1 MCLIFGDVAQLVEQR
16 TENPCVGGSIPS
28 ITTSKVSPALRGA
41 FVFCDQIYFIIYRG
55 NPSVLCVFR
64 LNNPMGILNLPP
76 ETSTRWFYIYLAEVT
91 LGLIFFFIF
100 RHFGTLYRRRFLIT
114 WSLSWAAYSTYEG
127 TSGIVQVFLI
137 ETQSLTR
144 DMFSIIAQV
153 ACFLQIIL
161 ILRGAYELIYDKA
174 FSKRKFR
181 IIFIVTFG
189 FALFSV
195 IAFGQAGP
203 FSRYLVSFGSRAV
216 ITGIGFLVAG
226 MVVWTNKKFSKGFG
240 QQLLSSSLISFSI
253 YQLYDFTL
261 RLLKIM
267 GNEISALELFGT
279 LDLLL
284 ISLMGMS
291 MVMWFLEDERENL
304 NKENKELDSFL
315 SNTSHDLRTPIASI
329 LGLTYL
335 GKMELK
341 EEKARSF
348 MNMIEE
354 RIKKLDLVI
363 GDILS
368 LSRSKKVDLK
378 IEELDFSKLLDE
390 TIADIRFNKGVS
402 AIQLDYQEGPNDK
415 FRSDYNQIKI
425 ILNNLMANA
434 VKYHNLNQPNPYIRV
449 SFKRIKNV
457 VEIAVQD
464 NGQGIAKENVPKIF
478 DMFYRASPGTEGTG
492 LGLYIVQE
500 ALTKINGIILVES
513 ELGKGSTFKV
523 LLDNA

>member
-1 MCLIFGDVAQLVEQR
+1 
-16 TENPCVGGSIPS
+16 
-28 ITTSKVSPALRGA
+28 
-41 FVFCDQIYFIIYRG
+41 
-55 NPSVLCVFR
+55 
-64 LNNPMGILNLPP
+64 
-76 ETSTRWFYIYLAEVT
+76 
-91 LGLIFFFIF
+91 
-100 RHFGTLYRRRFLIT
+100 
-114 WSLSWAAYSTYEG
+114 
-127 TSGIVQVFLI
+127 
-137 ETQSLTR
+137 
-144 DMFSIIAQV
+144 
-153 ACFLQIIL
+153 
-161 ILRGAYELIYDKA
+161 
-174 FSKRKFR
+174 
-181 IIFIVTFG
+181 
-189 FALFSV
+189 LFTV
-195 IAFGQAGP
+195 VAFGQAGP

-226 MVVWTNKKFSKGFG
+226 MVVWTNKKFTKGFG

-267 GNEISALELFGT
+267 GIEVSGLDLFGT
-279 LDLLL
+279 VDLLL

-335 GKMELK
+335 GKMELT

-402 AIQLDYQEGPNDK
+402 AIQLDFQEGPNDVLK
-415 FRSDYNQIKI
+415 SDYNQMKI

-457 VEIAVQD
+457 VEIAIQD

-500 ALTKINGIILVES
+500 ALTKINGVILVES

-523 LLDNA
+523 LLENA

>member
-1 MCLIFGDVAQLVEQR
+1 
-16 TENPCVGGSIPS
+16 
-28 ITTSKVSPALRGA
+28 
-41 FVFCDQIYFIIYRG
+41 
-55 NPSVLCVFR
+55 
-64 LNNPMGILNLPP
+64 MGIQILSENF
-76 ETSTRWFYIYLAEVT
+76 TRLFYIYLAEVT

-100 RHFGTLYRRRFLIT
+100 RHFGTLYRRRFLLT
-114 WSLSWAAYSTYEG
+114 WSLSWMAYATYMG
-127 TSGIVQVFLI
+127 TSGIIIIFLI
-137 ETQSLTR
+137 ETQSWYR
-144 DMFSIIAQV
+144 DGLSIIAQV
-153 ACFLQIIL
+153 ACFLQIIM
-161 ILRGAYELIYDKA
+161 ILRGTYELIYEKA

-181 IIFIVTFG
+181 IIFFLTFA

-203 FSRYLVSFGSRAV
+203 FSRYLVSFGSRAI

-240 QQLLSSSLISFSI
+240 QQLLSSSLILFSI
-253 YQLYDFTL
+253 YQLYDFAL
-261 RLLKIM
+261 RLLKIL
-267 GNEISALELFGT
+267 GTTIDALDLFGT
-279 LDLLL
+279 VDLLL

-335 GKMELK
+335 GKIELQ

-368 LSRSKKVDLK
+368 LSRSKKIDLK
-378 IEELDFSKLLDE
+378 IEELDFASLLDE

-402 AIQLDYQEGPNDK
+402 AIQLEYLADPNHVFK
-415 FRSDYNQIKI
+415 SDYNQMKI

-434 VKYHNLNQPNPYIRV
+434 VKYHNLNQPNPYIRI
-449 SFKRIKNV
+449 SFKRIKSV

-464 NGQGIAKENVPKIF
+464 NGQGISQDSIPKIF
-478 DMFYRASPGTEGTG
+478 DMFYRASSGTEGTG

-500 ALTKINGIILVES
+500 ALSKIKGIVLVDS
-513 ELGKGSTFKV
+513 ELGKGSTFKIV
-523 LLDNA
+523 LDNA

>member
-1 MCLIFGDVAQLVEQR
+1 MG
-16 TENPCVGGSIPS
+16 
-28 ITTSKVSPALRGA
+28 
-41 FVFCDQIYFIIYRG
+41 
-55 NPSVLCVFR
+55 VLDLSDFSAR
-64 LNNPMGILNLPP
+64 LLYV
-76 ETSTRWFYIYLAEVT
+76 TFAEVT

-100 RHFGTLYRRRFLIT
+100 RHFGLLYRRRFLLT
-114 WSLSWAAYSTYEG
+114 WALSWLAYATFMS
-127 TSGIVQVFLI
+127 TSGFVSIFLL
-137 ETQSLTR
+137 ETTSMFRDSL
-144 DMFSIIAQV
+144 SIIAQV

-161 ILRGAYELIYDKA
+161 ILRGTYELIYEKA

-181 IIFIVTFG
+181 IIFLLTFV

-203 FSRYLVSFGSRAV
+203 FSRYLVSFGSRAI

-226 MVVWTNKKFSKGFG
+226 MVVWTNRKFSKGFG
-240 QQLLSSSLISFSI
+240 QQLLSSSLILFSI
-253 YQLYDFTL
+253 YQLYDFTI
-261 RLLKIM
+261 RLLNI
-267 GNEISALELFGT
+267 LGT
-279 LDLLL
+279 RVVPLNLTGAVDLLL

-335 GKMELK
+335 GKLELQ
-341 EEKARSF
+341 EEKARTF

-368 LSRSKKVDLK
+368 LSRSKKIDLK
-378 IEELDFSKLLDE
+378 IEDLDFAKLLDE
-390 TIADIRFNKGVS
+390 TMADIRFNKGVS
-402 AIQLDYQEGPNDK
+402 AIQLEYQSDLGHVFK
-415 FRSDYNQIKI
+415 SDYNQMKI
-425 ILNNLMANA
+425 ILINLMSNA

-449 SFKRIKNV
+449 SFKRIKSV
-457 VEIAVQD
+457 VEIAIQD
-464 NGQGIAKENVPKIF
+464 NGQGISRDSLPKIF
-478 DMFYRASPGTEGTG
+478 DMFYRASSTTEGTG

-500 ALTKINGIILVES
+500 ALTKIKGIILVDS
-513 ELGKGSTFKV
+513 DLGKGSTFKIV
-523 LLDNA
+523 LDDA

>member
-1 MCLIFGDVAQLVEQR
+1 MGLLNFL
-16 TENPCVGGSIPS
+16 TEA
-28 ITTSKVSPALRGA
+28 TSRV
-41 FVFCDQIYFIIYRG
+41 
-55 NPSVLCVFR
+55 
-64 LNNPMGILNLPP
+64 
-76 ETSTRWFYIYLAEVT
+76 FYIYLAECS
-91 LGLIFFFIF
+91 LGLIFFFVF
-100 RHFGTLYRRRFLIT
+100 RHFGKLYRRRFL
-114 WSLSWAAYSTYEG
+114 LSWSYSWITYSTYTF
-127 TSGIVQVFLI
+127 TSGVVQIFLI
-137 ETQSLTR
+137 DTQDWPR
-144 DMFSIIAQV
+144 DMLSIIAQV

-161 ILRGAYELIYDKA
+161 ILRGTYELIYDRA

-181 IIFIVTFG
+181 LIFIVTFG
-189 FALFSV
+189 FALFTV

-203 FSRYLVSFGSRAV
+203 FSRYLVSFGSRAI

-226 MVVWTNKKFSKGFG
+226 IVVWTNKKFSKGFG
-240 QQLLSSSLISFSI
+240 QQLLSSSLISFSV

-261 RLLKIM
+261 RLLNLLGM
-267 GNEISALELFGT
+267 RVAGLNLFGSI
-279 LDLLL
+279 DLMLVA
-284 ISLMGMS
+284 LMGMS

-335 GKMELK
+335 GKLELQ

-348 MNMIEE
+348 MSMIEE

-378 IEELDFSKLLDE
+378 IEELEFGKMLDE

-402 AIQLDYQEGPNDK
+402 AIQLEYIEGTNDT
-415 FRSDYNQIKI
+415 FRSDYNQMKI

-449 SFKRIKNV
+449 SFKRTKNV

-464 NGQGIAKENVPKIF
+464 NGEGIAKENIPRIF
-478 DMFYRASPGTEGTG
+478 DMFYRASARTEGTG

-500 ALTKINGIILVES
+500 ALTKINGLILVES

-523 LLDNA
+523 LLEHA